1 VRIREGKE
9 DEPRIEG
16 YESWQKNE
24 TIRQAINLDNG
35 VIQKPDILSF
45 QNREENYPHA
55 INN

>member
-1 VRIREGKE
+1 MRIREGKE